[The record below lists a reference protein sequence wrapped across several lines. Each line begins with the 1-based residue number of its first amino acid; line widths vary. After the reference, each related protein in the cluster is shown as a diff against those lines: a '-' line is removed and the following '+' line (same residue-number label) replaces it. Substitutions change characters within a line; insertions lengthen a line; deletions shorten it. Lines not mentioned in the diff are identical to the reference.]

1 MDDQVVYY
9 RTSDSSLASY
19 LITQGYRV
27 AFIDYAQP
35 RVEAAFVLAD
45 GIKEK
50 ATDYMAGLGR
60 VEPNAYGTIYKKLSR
75 IIKQGIQFD
84 EDD

>member
-1 MDDQVVYY
+1 MDDQVVYF
-9 RTSDSSLASY
+9 RTSDSSQAVY
-19 LITQGYRV
+19 LVCLGFRI
-27 AFIDYAQP
+27 AFIDYTQP
-35 RVEAAFVLAD
+35 RAEIAFLLAD

-50 ATDYMAGLGR
+50 ATDYKAGLGR

-75 IIKQGIQFD
+75 IIKQGIQF